1 MKSKF
6 FKDTQGLES
15 AFESCT
21 PDKVSVCLRLSRTA
35 YELALAESAREGL
48 TSGEYIERLICQ
60 RAPRRPEADVWAGTA
75 PPAPVRRPRR
85 RSARSWPRPGRF
97 P

>member
-1 MKSKF
+1 MRSKF

-15 AFESCT
+15 AFDSCA

-35 YELALAESAREGL
+35 YDLALAQSAREGL

-60 RAPRRPEADVWAGTA
+60 RVPRRPEAEVLAGTA
-75 PPAPVRRPRR
+75 PPPYIGSQAPRPR
-85 RSARSWPRPGRF
+85 
-97 P
+97 

>member
-35 YELALAESAREGL
+35 YELAPGESAREGL
-48 TSGEYIERLICQ
+48 TSGEYIDASSASALP
-60 RAPRRPEADVWAGTA
+60 AGRRQTSG
-75 PPAPVRRPRR
+75 PVQHRR
-85 RSARSWPRPGRF
+85 RT
-97 P
+97 

>member
-35 YELALAESAREGL
+35 YELALAESARRGPDQRR
-48 TSGEYIERLICQ
+48 IH
-60 RAPRRPEADVWAGTA
+60 RAPHLPARS
-75 PPAPVRRPRR
+75 PPAGGRRL
-85 RSARSWPRPGRF
+85 GRYSTAVVHR
-97 P
+97 

>member
-75 PPAPVRRPRR
+75 PPSHIGSQAPRPR
-85 RSARSWPRPGRF
+85 
-97 P
+97 

>member
-1 MKSKF
+1 MPPRPPICPERRAMRMRSKF

-35 YELALAESAREGL
+35 YDQALAQSAREGL
-48 TSGEYIERLICQ
+48 TSGEYIERLIRQ
-60 RAPRRPEADVWAGTA
+60 RAPRQPGG
-75 PPAPVRRPRR
+75 RRLGRY
-85 RSARSWPRPGRF
+85 SAAVVHR
-97 P
+97 

>member
-35 YELALAESAREGL
+35 YELALAESARDGL
-48 TSGEYIERLICQ
+48 TSGEYIERLIC
-60 RAPRRPEADVWAGTA
+60 RALPPAEADVWAGTA
-75 PPAPVRRPRR
+75 PPSYIGSQAPRPR
-85 RSARSWPRPGRF
+85 
-97 P
+97 

>member
-35 YELALAESAREGL
+35 YESAREGL

-75 PPAPVRRPRR
+75 PPSYIGSQAPRPR
-85 RSARSWPRPGRF
+85 
-97 P
+97 

>member
-35 YELALAESAREGL
+35 YELALAESARE
-48 TSGEYIERLICQ
+48 ERLICQ

-75 PPAPVRRPRR
+75 PPSYIGSQAPRPR
-85 RSARSWPRPGRF
+85 
-97 P
+97 

>member
-35 YELALAESAREGL
+35 YEQALSQSAREGL
-48 TSGEYIERLICQ
+48 TSGEYIERLIRQ
-60 RAPRRPEADVWAGTA
+60 RAPRQPEADVWAGTA
-75 PPAPVRRPRR
+75 PPSYIGSQAPRPR
-85 RSARSWPRPGRF
+85 
-97 P
+97 

>member
-1 MKSKF
+1 MRSKF

-35 YELALAESAREGL
+35 YEQALSQSAREGL
-48 TSGEYIERLICQ
+48 TSGEYIERLIRQ
-60 RAPRRPEADVWAGTA
+60 RVPRQPEADVWDGTA
-75 PPAPVRRPRR
+75 PPSYIGSQGPRPR
-85 RSARSWPRPGRF
+85 
-97 P
+97 

>member
-60 RAPRRPEADVWAGTA
+60 RAP
-75 PPAPVRRPRR
+75 PPAGGRRL
-85 RSARSWPRPGRF
+85 GRYSTAVVHR
-97 P
+97 